1 MSPAAGFKWSP
12 YGCPMTRARWHHG
25 LTSSMCSICWT
36 CRRRRRRHV
45 LQAASVAN
53 KRYACI
59 IVCARSLSHR
69 LRCIL
74 GYQQVRPPPQLQSN
88 CQYNS
93 KKEGTQK
100 RTTGK
105 CQAITMDKW
114 KNKRAALFILVCSRS
129 AENAQKNE
137 PGPLSGRSVTCGD
150 NRKPSTIGSACASL
164 RLAVAAF
171 AFCVNE
177 IAAQVARLAKLL
189 YCAACAIVA
198 KALQKLRRAAA

>member
-1 MSPAAGFKWSP
+1 MCCRQRALPISDTPA
-12 YGCPMTRARWHHG
+12 
-25 LTSSMCSICWT
+25 SSF
-36 CRRRRRRHV
+36 V
-45 LQAASVAN
+45 LVLFPIVFAVSWVTN
-53 KRYACI
+53 RY
-59 IVCARSLSHR
+59 V
-69 LRCIL
+69 
-74 GYQQVRPPPQLQSN
+74 PPPQLQSN

-114 KNKRAALFILVCSRS
+114 KNKRAALFVLVCSRS

-137 PGPLSGRSVTCGD
+137 PGPLSGRSATCGD

-164 RLAVAAF
+164 RLAAF